1 MEPAFHL
8 GTETGVATAEEVL
21 DDLAG
26 EVLEDLT
33 EDAEAKVDLAEVV
46 AAALEV
52 DETATVAVGVLA
64 PVEMEQIGTVL
75 LVLS

>member
-1 MEPAFHL
+1 L